1 VGKLTSG
8 SAAESVTVVETSLA
22 RLRELALA
30 IPRPGCDWEERPR
43 FDPPASPEE
52 VAAFERAAGFPLP
65 ADLRAFLADAGAVV
79 GMSVH
84 NGYWVGG
91 VEQLV
96 RAIVRGDFP
105 PSVSGEPAAPVA
117 TDGGGNA
124 FLLSS
129 SGRVWR
135 LDHETWG
142 VSEVAASFAGFLE
155 RVAADWSAFVA
166 DTPGWRFLV

>member
-1 VGKLTSG
+1 MVK
-8 SAAESVTVVETSLA
+8 ASLA

-43 FDPPASPEE
+43 FEPPPSPEQ
-52 VAAFERAAGFPLP
+52 VAAYERAAGFALP
-65 ADLRAFLADAGAVV
+65 GDLRAFLTDCGAVI

-91 VEQLV
+91 VEALT
-96 RAIVRGDFP
+96 RSIVDGDYP
-105 PSVSGEPAAPVA
+105 RSVAGEPAAPVA

-129 SGRVWR
+129 TGRVWR
-135 LDHETWG
+135 WDHETG
-142 VSEVAASFAGFLE
+142 SLSEVAGSFEGFLE
-155 RVAADWSAFVA
+155 RVVTDWAAYVT